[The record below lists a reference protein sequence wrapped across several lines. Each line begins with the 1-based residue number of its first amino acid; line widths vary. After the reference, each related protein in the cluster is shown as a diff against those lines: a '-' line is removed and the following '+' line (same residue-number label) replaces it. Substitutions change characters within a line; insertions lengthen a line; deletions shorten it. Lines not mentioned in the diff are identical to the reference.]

1 MPELI
6 KGSQSDITAGELLTH
21 YINGLAGETPRAQ
34 WFQRDYDGSG
44 IGLAGINLEQALVNR
59 SLDAPYFP
67 VWYVKDSSHSS
78 AHAQM
83 LEDFIVWQSPC
94 LLLLQSLDR
103 ETRKRLETQAAKR
116 AVCIEKHYRLYPEII
131 DHDTLK
137 AARVEAALRKDDLAI
152 QKEEEVM
159 STYYIELNVTRT
171 N

>member
-1 MPELI
+1 MHKLI
-6 KGSQSDITAGELLTH
+6 K
-21 YINGLAGETPRAQ
+21 
-34 WFQRDYDGSG
+34 
-44 IGLAGINLEQALVNR
+44 
-59 SLDAPYFP
+59 
-67 VWYVKDSSHSS
+67 
-78 AHAQM
+78 
-83 LEDFIVWQSPC
+83 DFIAWQSPC

-103 ETRKRLETQAAKR
+103 ETRKRLESQAVKR
-116 AVCIEKHYRLYPEII
+116 ALCVEKHYRLYPEYI